1 MTQPSAL
8 AQAESLLLTPF
19 SLTEG
24 DLSRTFGQILKNQ
37 VDYADLYFQYSRS
50 EAWSLD
56 EGIVKSGSFNIDQG
70 VGVRAISGEK
80 TAFAYSDDISARA
93 LGDAANAVRAIAA
106 AGQSGTLP
114 ALQATRAARSLYV
127 PHDPIASLPADAKV
141 KLLERLE
148 GYARAID
155 PRVVQV
161 MASLAGEYEVIL
173 VAGSDGRLAADI
185 RPLVRCSVS
194 VNRLLNTTWPRIIGS

>member
-1 MTQPSAL
+1 MTDLSAL
-8 AQAESLLLTPF
+8 AQAESLLLAPF

-24 DLSRTFGQILKNQ
+24 DLARTFGQILTHQ

-93 LGDAANAVRAIAA
+93 LGDAAKRRARHRRRRAGWRFAGLAGVDRSPLAV
-106 AGQSGTLP
+106 
-114 ALQATRAARSLYV
+114 RAARS
-127 PHDPIASLPADAKV
+127 D
-141 KLLERLE
+141 
-148 GYARAID
+148 
-155 PRVVQV
+155 
-161 MASLAGEYEVIL
+161 
-173 VAGSDGRLAADI
+173 RLAAGGCQGQAARAPGRF
-185 RPLVRCSVS
+185 RPRPRSRAC
-194 VNRLLNTTWPRIIGS
+194 NRSWRRWPANTR